1 MSNSRIVY
9 RARDDATTE
18 AEMSVLV
25 AIYKLCLERSHAKK
39 EATRPGSPDDAKERF
54 ENDSSARTIIPDK

>member
-18 AEMSVLV
+18 AEMSALV
-25 AIYKLCLERSHAKK
+25 AIYKICVESHAKK
-39 EATRPGSPDDAKERF
+39 GATRPGSPDDAEERS
-54 ENDSSARTIIPDK
+54 EDDSSARTIIPDR